1 MLNFQAIIK
10 VVFWKNMFGQLQ
22 NRFSKI
28 FKTIKGHGKIT
39 ENNISDAIREIRIAL
54 LESDVNYKVV
64 GTFINRVKEKSKGLE
79 VLDSITPGQHFIKVV
94 LDEMVD
100 FLSSL
105 DTEIKLN
112 SKSLST
118 IVLAGLQGSGKTTT
132 SAKIAG
138 FLKREYNKKPLLVGL
153 DLQRPAAADQL
164 EILAKN
170 NNIDYFINKKSKN
183 CLDVLEDA
191 KKHALKIKANV
202 MILDTAGRLHI
213 DNDLIDELKKI
224 IGSSNPDEI
233 LYISDGM
240 TGQDAVN
247 SSKIFM
253 KNCNMTGCILTKMD
267 GDSGG
272 GAALSI
278 KEVTGIPI
286 KYITFG
292 ENASSIEKF
301 NPQSI
306 ARRILGLDDV
316 IGLVEQAQKS
326 FDQDEM
332 KNIQD
337 KMIKNEFDLN
347 DFRNQINQM
356 DKMGNFSD
364 IMKFMPKMK
373 KTFNFDKKKIIWIK
387 SVIDSMTIFERK
399 NPEIING
406 SRRKRIAN
414 GSGRT
419 LQDVNQLLKQFQN
432 IKKMMKKVNQGNMKK
447 FPFNFR

>member
-1 MLNFQAIIK
+1 
-10 VVFWKNMFGQLQ
+10 MFGQLQ

-79 VLDSITPGQHFIKVV
+79 VLDSITPGQHFVKIV
-94 LDEMVD
+94 LEEMID
-100 FLSSL
+100 FLSS
-105 DTEIKLN
+105 DSTDIKLKN
-112 SKSLST
+112 KSLST
-118 IVLAGLQGSGKTTT
+118 ILLAGLQGSGKTTT

-138 FLKREYNKKPLLVGL
+138 FLKREYKKKPLLVGL

-164 EILAKN
+164 EVLAKK
-170 NNIDYFINKKSKN
+170 NNIDYFISKESKN
-183 CLDVLEDA
+183 CIKVLEDA
-191 KKHALKIKANV
+191 KKHASEIKANV
-202 MILDTAGRLHI
+202 LILDTAGRLHI
-213 DNDLIDELKKI
+213 DNDLIDELKNI
-224 IGSSNPDEI
+224 IKKSDPDEI

-247 SSKIFM
+247 SSELFM
-253 KNCNMTGCILTKMD
+253 KSCNMSGCILTKMD

-272 GAALSI
+272 GSALSI
-278 KEVTGIPI
+278 KEVTGVPI
-286 KYITFG
+286 KFITFG
-292 ENASSIEKF
+292 ESLSSIEKF
-301 NPQSI
+301 NPERIS
-306 ARRILGLDDV
+306 RRILGLDDV

-326 FDQDEM
+326 FDQDKM

-337 KMIKNEFDLN
+337 KMINNDFDLN
-347 DFRNQINQM
+347 DFRDQINQI
-356 DKMGNFSD
+356 DKMGSFTEL
-364 IMKFMPKMK
+364 MKFMPKMK
-373 KTFNFDKKKIIWIK
+373 KTFDFDKKKILWVK
-387 SVIDSMTIFERK
+387 AVIDSMTVFERK

-414 GSGRT
+414 GSGRS

-432 IKKMMKKVNQGNMKK
+432 MKKMMKKVNQGNLKK